1 MPTQPIELFQELFH
15 QEGYSYLRGI
25 QEEVLNQWH
34 EIRDQ
39 RDVLCKMNTGSGK
52 TLVSLMMLYSKM
64 IEGAGPSLYLCP
76 DNQLL
81 EQTKNQA
88 NLYGVP
94 VCEIEQPGNQFP
106 TDFLNSKGILLC
118 TFQRM
123 FNGRSIFERD
133 KVEVG
138 SIVLDDAHK
147 CLDISRTAT
156 TVEVSHNHD
165 LGRRLLEMFEDDLKY
180 QAPGTFYNL
189 IQGDPHA
196 SVLKVPYWSWLSKHD
211 QLIEL
216 LGEYSEEKEML
227 LFKWPL
233 IADDLKASDC
243 YVGQQGFEIAPLYVP
258 YQNVRAFNE
267 AKHRYILSAT
277 FEGQV
282 DLVKDLGIEK
292 SSVQNPLIPKNRK
305 DIGQRLIIAPQR
317 FDPEIEDEDLR
328 LLGQKYASEG
338 KNVVVMVPSFERSQS
353 WKELGASVITN
364 ENISDS
370 IADLKANKGRFYVL
384 VNRYDGIDLA
394 GDMCRVLIIDGYPG
408 FSSYKQLHTEM
419 RLESVRSS
427 LKAQIIDQGLGRAVR
442 SGSDFCSIIL
452 MGKDLLRFVGH
463 TSNLQYFTPFT
474 RKQLD
479 VGLQLLDDEE
489 NSKALKVITD
499 TIEACLNQEDDWR
512 QFHSQMLDE
521 VDPGE
526 NNDRL
531 VAQLDMAKV
540 ELDSIN
546 LFRRRAYEDA
556 ADNILQNLIDSF
568 ELSDKQKG
576 WFFELSARYYYL
588 QNTGKANDLQVKA
601 CNTASH
607 MLQPTTG
614 HEYRKI
620 RGSEEQVSHVLKYAS
635 QFESSRDYKIAAQD
649 IIANLKFRKEISN
662 RTFESSFAEL
672 GRLLGFH
679 AQEPEEEFGGQGPD
693 VLWALADGHFLVI
706 EAKSRSNQDHISR
719 DSIEQLLHS
728 EVWFKKKYGTAPSY
742 NLVLLQSPQ
751 KKERNVNV
759 NEECRVIDEATFD
772 KLKEN
777 VLHFVDG
784 LANYGHRSA
793 THKNVA
799 ELMGHHNLTSGGFR
813 DAYLKRIKTR

>member
-1 MPTQPIELFQELFH
+1 
-15 QEGYSYLRGI
+15 
-25 QEEVLNQWH
+25 
-34 EIRDQ
+34 
-39 RDVLCKMNTGSGK
+39 MNTGSGK
-52 TLVSLMMLYSKM
+52 TLVSLLMLYSKM
-64 IEGAGPSLYLCP
+64 IEGVGPSLYLCP

-88 NLYGVP
+88 KLYGVP

-106 TDFLNSKGILLC
+106 TAFLNSKSILLC
-118 TFQRM
+118 TFQRL
-123 FNGRSIFERD
+123 FTGRSIFERD
-133 KVEVG
+133 NIRVG
-138 SIVLDDAHK
+138 AIVLDDAHK
-147 CLDISRTAT
+147 CLDKSREAT
-156 TVEVSHNHD
+156 TVHVPYDYD
-165 LGRRLLEMFEDDLKY
+165 LGRRLLELFKDDLKY

-196 SVLKVPYWSWLSKHD
+196 SVLKVPYWSWLSKQE

-216 LGEYSEEKEML
+216 LGKYSEDKEML
-227 LFKWPL
+227 FFKWPL
-233 IADDLKASDC
+233 IADDLRAFDC
-243 YVGQQGFEIAPLYVP
+243 YFGQKGLEIAPLYVP

-277 FEGQV
+277 FEGQI

-338 KNVVVMVPSFERSQS
+338 KNIVVMVPSFERSQS

-364 ENISDS
+364 DNISDS

-463 TSNLQYFTPFT
+463 TYNLQYFTPFT

-489 NSKALKVITD
+489 NDDSLKVVTD
-499 TIEACLNQEDDWR
+499 TIEACLSQEDNWR

-521 VDPGE
+521 VDPDE
-526 NNDRL
+526 NNNRL
-531 VAQLDMAKV
+531 DTQLDIAKV

-546 LFRRRAYEDA
+546 LFRRRAYEA
-556 ADNILQNLIDSF
+556 AAENILQKLIGSS
-568 ELSDKQKG
+568 EISDKQRG
-576 WFFELSARYYYL
+576 WYFELAARYYYP
-588 QNTGKANDLQVKA
+588 QNTGRANDLQIKA
-601 CNTASH
+601 STTASH
-607 MLQPTTG
+607 MLQPKTG
-614 HEYRKI
+614 YEYKKI
-620 RGSEEQVSHVLKYAS
+620 RGSEEQVGEILRYAKN
-635 QFESSRDYKIAAQD
+635 FGRAEDYKIAAQD
-649 IIANLKFRKEISN
+649 LVSNLKFSKEIPH
-662 RTFESSFAEL
+662 RVFETAFAEL
-672 GRLLGFH
+672 GRLLGFYT
-679 AQEPEEEFGGQGPD
+679 QEPEEEFGGKGPD

-706 EAKSRSNQDHISR
+706 EAKSQSNQDHISR

-728 EVWFKKKYGTAPSY
+728 EVWFKNKYGTALSY

-751 KKERNVNV
+751 TIERNAIAS
-759 NEECRVIDEATFD
+759 EECCVIDEVTFE

-777 VLHFVDG
+777 VLHFVNG
-784 LANYGHRSA
+784 LVNYGHLSA

-799 ELMGHHNLTSGGFR
+799 ELLGNHNLTSGGIR
-813 DAYLKRIKTR
+813 DAYLKKIKSR